1 MSDPVFGLGGFES
14 IRGASPLGGASP
26 IGKATEASGKDF
38 KSFLMESLDKVN
50 QLQTEADAGV
60 QKLMT
65 GETDNVA
72 EVFTASRKAGVAFDL
87 LMEIR
92 NKLLD
97 AYTEVKQMRV

>member
-1 MSDPVFGLGGFES
+1 MADPSISGLGS
-14 IRGASPLGGASP
+14 IRSLDPLTTSSAT
-26 IGKATEASGKDF
+26 GKSAPVDGKDF
-38 KSFLMESLDKVN
+38 KSYLLESLDKVN
-50 QLQTEADAGV
+50 QLQNEADAGV

-92 NKLLD
+92 NKLMD
-97 AYTEVKQMRV
+97 AYTELKQMRV